1 VGQIFNS
8 LRWFLLV
15 PYFAVGSIPAR
26 PWFGGSPE
34 FSRRI
39 NAQLTL
45 TLILIWPLILLA
57 PTEGRLAEAINAQ
70 TYVSAGLVMVPT
82 WWFVSRWLKGNR
94 EQRYAASY
102 RSLPRWRRIAYG
114 VTAPILMGLTLTLG
128 VLNAAPKARSSSVV
142 CNKEATEV
150 IAEPCYER

>member
-1 VGQIFNS
+1 M
-8 LRWFLLV
+8 RWFLLV

-39 NAQLTL
+39 NAQLIL

-57 PTEGRLAEAINAQ
+57 PTEGRLAEAIKAQ
-70 TYVSAGLVMVPT
+70 TYFFAGVAMVPT

-94 EQRYAASY
+94 ERQYAAGYSA
-102 RSLPRWRRIAYG
+102 LPRWQRI
-114 VTAPILMGLTLTLG
+114 TFGLTTPTLMVLTLVLG
-128 VLNAAPKARSSSVV
+128 VSNAAPKLRSSSLV
-142 CNKEATEV
+142 CGEEATEV
-150 IAEPCYER
+150 TAEACYER

>member
-1 VGQIFNS
+1 MGRIFRS

-39 NAQLTL
+39 NAQLIL
-45 TLILIWPLILLA
+45 TVILVWPLILIA
-57 PTEGRLAEAINAQ
+57 PTEGRVGEAIKTQ
-70 TYVSAGLVMVPT
+70 TYFFAGVVMVPT

-94 EQRYAASY
+94 ESQYAAVY
-102 RSLPRWRRIAYG
+102 RTLPRWQRIAFG
-114 VTAPILMGLTLTLG
+114 VTTPTLMVLTLMWGVSNATLK
-128 VLNAAPKARSSSVV
+128 VRSNSLV
-142 CNKEATEV
+142 CDEPATEV
-150 IAEPCYER
+150 TAEPCYER